1 MLLTWPLPSREDE
14 PPGANGIIWVA
25 HLQSQ
30 PLHWF
35 GENMYVLAVLG
46 TMLLAARWLRDDL
59 DAEFPT
65 WAVPRPRAS
74 SSVHVDL
81 PSRT

>member
-1 MLLTWPLPSREDE
+1 MSVPVVLVHGLWIHADAWQP
-14 PPGANGIIWVA
+14 WVA

-46 TMLLAARWLRDDL
+46 TMLLAAWWLRDDL
-59 DAEFPT
+59 DAGFPT
-65 WAVPRPRAS
+65 WAVPRPRTS